1 MAADHR
7 VTSLEAGYSGLQED
21 MSELRRQN
29 QGVLEKVSDM
39 ARSFK
44 DLAAFVNTI
53 SADKAT
59 KDERWRNHEKDHER
73 IEGEVK
79 NEMEFLRMSM
89 DALREK
95 VHKNSLGIAKAIGLG
110 GLGGGV
116 ATLVGWILE
125 KLL

>member
-7 VTSLEAGYSGLQED
+7 VTSLEAGVTGLQKD
-21 MSELRRQN
+21 MSELRRQSKD
-29 QGVLEKVSDM
+29 VLEKVSDM
-39 ARSFK
+39 ARSYK
-44 DLAAFVNTI
+44 DLATFANAI
-53 SADKAT
+53 NADKAT

-73 IEGEVK
+73 IEGEAK

-110 GLGGGV
+110 SLGGGV